1 MPIRH
6 VEPLSPNEL
15 AYALQQIDALNI
27 DANSKRALKAILRA
41 GSNPDAGKLETIIAT
56 LPKARQEQI
65 YRIFDEI
72 AARQKQQAD
81 DATKALL
88 LLGLLTLGSLLT
100 AYVLGPDQEALQAAQ
115 LLNIM
120 KRAYM
125 QGIQDELNYLGV
137 NAQARQPAGEQL
149 AYLESMANADAK
161 SIIETWNKDATREL
175 SRLYEKNPNA
185 SKAFFVESMKA
196 WAEAR
201 IAQKALFI
209 AFNTETRA
217 REYARAQFALH
228 NYPDTTKWV
237 FKGSAPVCED
247 CMQLFAAGVVDTAF
261 KDAYPCPRHPNC
273 EHFWMPIRKPKV
285 DTANLWV
292 G

>member
-1 MPIRH
+1 MPIAH

-15 AYALQQIDALNI
+15 AYALQQIDALPI

-41 GSNPDAGKLETIIAT
+41 GSNPDAGKLETIIKT

-65 YRIFDEI
+65 YQIFDEI
-72 AARQKQQAD
+72 AARQKQQSD

-100 AYVLGPDQEALQAAQ
+100 AYVLGSDQEALQAAQ

-137 NAQARQPAGEQL
+137 NAQARQPTGEQL
-149 AYLESMANADAK
+149 AYLENMANADAK
-161 SIIETWNKDATREL
+161 SIIDTWNKDATKEL

-201 IAQKALFI
+201 IDQKALFI

-217 REYARAQFALH
+217 REYARNEFRLRNH
-228 NYPDTTKWV
+228 PEGTRYV
-237 FKGSAPVCED
+237 FKGSAPVCSA
-247 CMQLFAAGVVDTAF
+247 CMEQFAAGIVDLAHVQAHLT
-261 KDAYPCPRHPNC
+261 PLHPNC
-273 EHFWMPIRKPKV
+273 EHYWKEIRKPKL
-285 DTANLWV
+285 DTSNLWL